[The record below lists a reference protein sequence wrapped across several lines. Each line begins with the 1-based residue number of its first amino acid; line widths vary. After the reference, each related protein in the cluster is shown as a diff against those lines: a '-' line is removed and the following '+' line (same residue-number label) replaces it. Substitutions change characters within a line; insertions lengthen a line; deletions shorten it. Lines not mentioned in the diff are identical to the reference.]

1 MLGNTRFISCAE
13 LDISHSFSALT
24 PNKFGVSMH
33 TCIILYDILSPN
45 NAASGS
51 SAVNIV
57 KVVKDHMF
65 LSGRLNI
72 S

>member
-13 LDISHSFSALT
+13 HDISHSSSALT
-24 PNKFGVSMH
+24 PNKSGVSMH
-33 TCIILYDILSPN
+33 TCIILYDILSPSN
-45 NAASGS
+45 DASAS

-65 LSGRLNI
+65 LSDMLNI

>member
-24 PNKFGVSMH
+24 PNKSGVSMH
-33 TCIILYDILSPN
+33 TCIILYD
-45 NAASGS
+45 
-51 SAVNIV
+51 NIV

-65 LSGRLNI
+65 LSGMLNI